1 MTLLRTG
8 LIFIGGG
15 ACGAGLA
22 AALFSQSPA
31 PPTLPDSL
39 PEPSIQAAAG
49 VPDPVDGETRTVFA
63 VTGEERAHIQS
74 QMLEFLVDLQNLN
87 SALAES
93 DREWVKEIASAQSTR
108 RAPDTIGQQL
118 RKKAPEG
125 FSQISQSLRSDFSA
139 LADAAET
146 ESIEELQERV
156 SLVTGKCVACHGSY
170 TVATRPAD

>member
-1 MTLLRTG
+1 MTFLRTG
-8 LIFIGGG
+8 LIFMGGG

-22 AALFSQSPA
+22 AAFFNLSPA
-31 PPTLPDSL
+31 QDPVLNTRPP
-39 PEPSIQAAAG
+39 AAADSAAG
-49 VPDPVDGETRTVFA
+49 MSGPLAGETRTVFA
-63 VTGEERAHIQS
+63 VTGEERAHVQS

-87 SALAES
+87 TALADS
-93 DREWVKEIASAQSTR
+93 DRKWIHEIALAQSTR
-108 RAPDTIGQQL
+108 RAPDRIGQQL

-170 TVATRPAD
+170 TVATQPAD